1 TLPVLQGDPP
11 MSRADL
17 EVYNEAT
24 GFMIASAG
32 LCGRDY
38 SAVES
43 GDKEWRQAIKD
54 GVFLPFEL
62 VQDDPFIMR
71 VVLDEPLNGQ
81 EQGEWVAVTRHKLR
95 IPDGRL
101 VVIGG
106 GPEYLWG
113 EDMEDFTCFLDV
125 PPGDYLAEV
134 YSYYHGVNGSFCLDK
149 VKPREPIGTY
159 FRR

>member
-1 TLPVLQGDPP
+1 K
-11 MSRADL
+11 
-17 EVYNEAT
+17 
-24 GFMIASAG
+24 
-32 LCGRDY
+32 DY
-38 SAVES
+38 SSVES
-43 GDKEWRQAIKD
+43 EDKEWRQAIKD

-81 EQGEWVAVTRHKLR
+81 EQDEWVAVTRHKLR

-106 GPEYLWG
+106 GPEYLWYK
-113 EDMEDFTCFLDV
+113 DMEDFIRFLDV
-125 PPGDYLAEV
+125 PAGDYLAEV

-159 FRR
+159 FRRTRPGQPFPLWLRNECVDDPEADPGHDEEWENV